1 MPRALR
7 WSSRSYTAYWGRIP
21 APYRSLFPVVAVGAL
36 FFCALIP
43 LGDICANFLTHWE
56 DSRGA
61 KEIAAKAAELP
72 LTFKKAAELLEAQSP
87 AGREVGDFPIG
98 HAVVWCVNHPQP
110 HNSYVRSQQGISWT
124 NENAVPRTL
133 EGKAGRCLP
142 MAAVI
147 RGWSDQGPLLEYK
160 GQPGD
165 LFAREKSL

>member
-7 WSSRSYTAYWGRIP
+7 WSRRSYTAYWGSIP
-21 APYRSLFPVVAVGAL
+21 APYRSLFPVVAISVL
-36 FFCALIP
+36 FFSALIP
-43 LGDICANFLTHWE
+43 LGDIGANFLTHWE

-61 KEIAAKAAELP
+61 KEIAAKAAEL
-72 LTFKKAAELLEAQSP
+72 LGAQSP
-87 AGREVGDFPIG
+87 AGREAGDFPIG

-110 HNSYVRSQQGISWT
+110 HNSYVWSQQGISWT
-124 NENAVPRTL
+124 NENAVPETMG
-133 EGKAGRCLP
+133 GKGGRCLP

-147 RGWSDQGPLLEYK
+147 RGWSDKGPLLEYK